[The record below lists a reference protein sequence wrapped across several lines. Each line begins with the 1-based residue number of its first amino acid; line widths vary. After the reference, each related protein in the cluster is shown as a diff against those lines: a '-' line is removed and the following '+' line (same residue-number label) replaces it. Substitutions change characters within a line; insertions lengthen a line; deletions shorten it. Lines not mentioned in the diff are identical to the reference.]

1 MSPELLEQMRNVDYE
16 AVRKDLT
23 LLMTD
28 SKVRTIVIYL
38 GSKNLLRQSKRLYM
52 EVSIVKYH
60 LRFDSMYLLKDSWPA
75 DYGHYGPLMV
85 RLAWHSAGSYR

>member
-1 MSPELLEQMRNVDYE
+1 MSPELLQQMRNVDYE

-28 SKVRTIVIYL
+28 SKVRTIIIFKIQE
-38 GSKNLLRQSKRLYM
+38 SFTS
-52 EVSIVKYH
+52 VKASLSESFH
-60 LRFDSMYLLKDSWPA
+60 NKISSLIGFYLLKDSWPA